1 MRTNVR
7 LYIAGEAYNPALNY
21 QIRQRGIQ
29 MRTAVLLLT
38 LTLLVPFAAGSARV
52 GAQAVPQSGGGLTVV
67 QVQENF
73 YMIAGAGSNVGVSV
87 GPDGLVL
94 VDTGAADKA
103 DQLLAELKRRFRE
116 PIRYIINT
124 SADPDHVGGNDKLS
138 LAGLPILPAGY
149 QRAALIGRDY
159 APILAEERVLNRM
172 SAPTGQQAPF
182 PVAAWPTSTYSVEAG
197 ETQRKLFLNREGI
210 QVMYQPAAHT
220 DGDSLV
226 HFRRSDVL
234 LTGDIFDTT
243 RFPVIDMAKGGSIQ
257 GVLDSLN
264 RMLYMAIS
272 STPFPFQEGGTMI
285 IPGHGRLCATTDLV
299 DYRDMVS
306 IIRDRVE
313 DGIKKGMSLDQ
324 IQAANPT
331 IGYRRQYGSDS
342 GPWTTNMFV
351 EAIYK
356 GLTTKE
362 VSQR

>member
-1 MRTNVR
+1 
-7 LYIAGEAYNPALNY
+7 
-21 QIRQRGIQ
+21 
-29 MRTAVLLLT
+29 MRTAVLLLA
-38 LTLLVPFAAGSARV
+38 LTLLLPAAAQLERV

-67 QVQENF
+67 EVQENF
-73 YMIAGAGSNVGVSV
+73 YMIAGAGSNVGVSI
-87 GPDGLVL
+87 GSDGVVL
-94 VDTGAADKA
+94 VDAGAADKA
-103 DQLLAELKRRFRE
+103 DQLLAEIKRLTRQ

-124 SADPDHVGGNDKLS
+124 SADADHVGGNATLS

-149 QRAALIGRDY
+149 QRQALVGRDY

-197 ETQRKLFLNREGI
+197 ETQRKLLLNREGI

-234 LTGDIFDTT
+234 ITGDIMDTT
-243 RFPVIDMAKGGSIQ
+243 RFPVIDIAKGGSIQ
-257 GVLDSLN
+257 GVLNSLN
-264 RMLYMAIS
+264 RILDIAIS

-285 IPGHGRLCATTDLV
+285 IPGHGRLCATTDAV

-306 IIRDRVE
+306 IIRDRVQ
-313 DGIKKGMSLDQ
+313 DLISKGMTLEQ
-324 IQAANPT
+324 IHQANPT
-331 IGYRRQYGSDS
+331 AGYRRQYGSDT
-342 GPWTTNMFV
+342 GPWTTHMFV

-362 VSQR
+362 VSER